1 MKEKIALLRNV
12 ALVAMASYIESAVGL
27 LAGVLIARTLGPTDY
42 GHYAFGI
49 WMCGALIM
57 AGNNALPTSSIKFL
71 AEARGAGREE
81 VASALVRRFLRLQ
94 YISSGLV
101 LGIFAVVMAVRPVS
115 DWADHLPLMLGI
127 AVVAVWSRAGFWMRG
142 AISKG
147 YELFVPENVALAVT
161 AIANLVLI
169 VTLAWKGASVAE
181 FFAVYAGLG
190 ILSNLLV
197 RYLIRQRGVG
207 PGSAP
212 IPDDVDRRLRRHL
225 ILTGIMMLLVVATNK
240 AVEMSLLKIYT
251 TAETVGYF
259 AIAGALTKGAVE
271 ILAGG
276 MAAVLLPAM
285 ARRFG
290 EGGAQSLGKMLAESA
305 RLYWFVGM
313 AIAGLGLTVSEGLV
327 HLLYGQRYEGAIPA
341 LMWHLVVSGLVVVN
355 GAAAAV
361 LTASD
366 RQMDRIRVI
375 LAALIVNL
383 IAGFALIPRFG
394 LNGAIASFAITQ
406 LCDSALSWWYARRRT
421 KVQLPYGPMA
431 RLTLAGL
438 IATGIGYLVADEL
451 HVKLA
456 FIGGGAVF
464 LGIYLPLTVLFRTW
478 RAGDYEVIASV
489 LGRLPGVGAALS
501 PRMLALRRFA
511 IAEAA

>member
-1 MKEKIALLRNV
+1 MKDKIDLLRNV

-71 AEARGAGREE
+71 AEARGAGRED
-81 VASALVRRFLRLQ
+81 VAAALVRRFLRLQ
-94 YISSGLV
+94 LISSGLV
-101 LGIFAVVMAVRPVS
+101 LGVFAVVMAFRPVA

-147 YELFVPENVALAVT
+147 YELFVPENLSLAVT
-161 AIANLVLI
+161 AIANLVLV

-181 FFAVYAGLG
+181 FFGAYAVLGL
-190 ILSNLLV
+190 LSNILV
-197 RYLIRQRGVG
+197 RYMIRRRGVG
-207 PGSAP
+207 PGPAP
-212 IPDDVDRRLRRHL
+212 IPDDIDRRLRKHL
-225 ILTGIMMLLVVATNK
+225 LLTGVMMLLVVATNK
-240 AVEMSLLKIYT
+240 AVEMTLLKAYT
-251 TAETVGYF
+251 SAETVGYF

-290 EGGAQSLGKMLAESA
+290 QSGAHSLGRMLAESA
-305 RLYWFVGM
+305 RMYWFVGM

-341 LMWHLVVSGLVVVN
+341 LMWHLVISGLVVVN

-375 LAALIVNL
+375 LCALIANL
-383 IAGFALIPRFG
+383 IAGFLLIPRYG

-406 LCDSALSWWYARRRT
+406 LCDSTLAWWYARRRT
-421 KVQLPYGPMA
+421 KVELPFGPMA
-431 RLTLAGL
+431 RLTAAGL
-438 IATGIGYLVADEL
+438 IATGLGYLVADEL
-451 HVKLA
+451 HLKLA
-456 FIGGGAVF
+456 FIGGAVVF
-464 LGIYLPLTVLFRTW
+464 LGTYLPLTVLFRTW
-478 RAGDYEVIASV
+478 RAGDFEVIATV
-489 LGRLPGVGAALS
+489 IARLPGVGAALS

-511 IAEAA
+511 IAEAV

>member
-71 AEARGAGREE
+71 AEARGASREDL
-81 VASALVRRFLRLQ
+81 AAALVRRFLRLQ
-94 YISSGLV
+94 LVSSGLI
-101 LGIFAVVMAVRPVS
+101 LAIFAVVMAIRPVA
-115 DWADHLPLMLGI
+115 DWADQLPLMLGI

-161 AIANLVLI
+161 ALANLVL
-169 VTLAWKGASVAE
+169 VVVLAWKGASVAE
-181 FFAVYAGLG
+181 FFALYALLG
-190 ILSNLLV
+190 IVSNVLV
-197 RYLIRQRGVG
+197 RYMIRQRGVG
-207 PGSAP
+207 PGQAV
-212 IPDDVDRRLRRHL
+212 IPDDVDRRLRKHL
-225 ILTGIMMLLVVATNK
+225 MLTGIMMLLVVATNK
-240 AVEMSLLKIYT
+240 AVEMTLLKIHT
-251 TAETVGYF
+251 SAETVGYF

-271 ILAGG
+271 LLAGG

-290 EGGAQSLGKMLAESA
+290 EGGAHSLGRMLAESA

-327 HLLYGQRYEGAIPA
+327 HLLYGERYEGAIPA
-341 LMWHLVVSGLVVVN
+341 LMWHLVISGLVVVN

-375 LAALIVNL
+375 LCALIVNL
-383 IAGFALIPRFG
+383 IAGFLLIPRYG

-406 LCDSALSWWYARRRT
+406 LCDTSLAWWYARRRT
-421 KVQLPYGPMA
+421 KVELPFGPMA
-431 RLTLAGL
+431 RITAAGL
-438 IATGIGYLVADEL
+438 IATALGYLVAEEL
-451 HVKLA
+451 HLKLA
-456 FIGGGAVF
+456 FIGGAAVF
-464 LGIYLPLTVLFRTW
+464 LGTYLPLTVLFRTW
-478 RAGDYEVIASV
+478 RAGDFEVIANV
-489 LGRLPGVGAALS
+489 VGRLPRIGAGLS
-501 PRMLALRRFA
+501 PRVLALRRHA
-511 IAEAA
+511 MAEAV